1 MRIDVLQDA
10 DLIIILPTESC
21 MHPHV
26 VREMGDSNSICW
38 KKRVVKIS
46 NQETSVLVNAG
57 SGVFWLDESLQTLF
71 Y

>member
-1 MRIDVLQDA
+1 
-10 DLIIILPTESC
+10 

-57 SGVFWLDESLQTLF
+57 SGVFGLDESLQTLF